1 MKFAIIIPVY
11 NALDDVRR
19 CIDSVFQNA
28 DFEITTV
35 VAVDDCSK
43 EDTAKY
49 LRDVAGAS
57 NGRLKLI
64 RNEENLGFV
73 QSCNK
78 GLSCVDADIYVLLN
92 SDTEIPRNF
101 CERIIKCFESDS
113 NIGVASPIASH
124 SCRYYIAKPLDM
136 SFNEVDNKI
145 FENNKPQYPTIP
157 SAEGF
162 CFCIRKEVI
171 DKIGMLDVV
180 YGKGYCEEVDFSYRA
195 IKAGFRCALID
206 NLYVYHRR
214 NCSFGAE
221 QRKECIAINTSV
233 FKERWG
239 NFHKKWVKSHKNPIN
254 KIRKILYKNSF
265 ITDCEKIY
273 VINIFGKLFKI
284 KKKL

>member
-1 MKFAIIIPVY
+1 MNIAIIIPVY
-11 NALDDVRR
+11 NALDDVKR
-19 CIDSVFQNA
+19 CINSIFKHANFDFTSV
-28 DFEITTV
+28 I
-35 VAVDDCSK
+35 AVDDCSR
-43 EDTAKY
+43 EDTAEY
-49 LRDVAGAS
+49 LRETAENS
-57 NGRLKLI
+57 NGKLKLV

-73 QSCNK
+73 QSCNR
-78 GLSCVDADIYVLLN
+78 GLSSVDADIYVLLN
-92 SDTEIPRNF
+92 SDTEIPQNF

-124 SCRYYIAKPLDM
+124 SCRYYIAKPLNMAFED
-136 SFNEVDNKI
+136 VDNKI
-145 FENNKPQYPTIP
+145 LETNTPKYPAIP

-171 DKIGMLDVV
+171 EKIGMLDLA

-206 NLYVYHRR
+206 NMYVYHRR

-239 NFHKKWVKSHKNPIN
+239 NFHKKWVKSFKNPIN
-254 KIRKILYKNSF
+254 KIRKSFYEKAF

-273 VINIFGKLFKI
+273 VINIFGKLFRI